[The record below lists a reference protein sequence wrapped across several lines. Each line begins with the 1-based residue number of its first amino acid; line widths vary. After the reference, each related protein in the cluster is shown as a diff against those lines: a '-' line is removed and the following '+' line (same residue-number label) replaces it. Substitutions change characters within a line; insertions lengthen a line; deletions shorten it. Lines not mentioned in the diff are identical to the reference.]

1 MDHLVLNFIFIP
13 SYVHRVSRGTPSTMF
28 LNLQAVLISLLM
40 WTLEPLG
47 EQSLLKVGASNTQN
61 MLHKPWLWYYIIWCS
76 GAGCFGPMPQN
87 EFLHRMGIRQRIE
100 VNKSSL
106 IPRPIPYV
114 LMLILG
120 MGPSTG
126 CDFMLP
132 INAGT
137 NERGFLVP
145 SRRSGE
151 QLWSPNQPR

>member
-1 MDHLVLNFIFIP
+1 
-13 SYVHRVSRGTPSTMF
+13 
-28 LNLQAVLISLLM
+28 
-40 WTLEPLG
+40 
-47 EQSLLKVGASNTQN
+47 
-61 MLHKPWLWYYIIWCS
+61 
-76 GAGCFGPMPQN
+76 MPQN

-120 MGPSTG
+120 MGLSTG
-126 CDFMLP
+126 YDFMLP

-145 SRRSGE
+145 SRRSSE
-151 QLWSPNQPR
+151 QL